1 MLDDL
6 VGVIETI
13 QLRIR
18 EHRPSLSPNETRTRL
33 ALIDPLLTVLGWEVS
48 DPGVVT
54 PEYDVGGGRAD
65 YALLDAQSKPIA
77 FIEAKHLDA
86 PLESD
91 RNEEQVVTYATRQR
105 LRFVG
110 LTNGD
115 RWVFDDLAVFST
127 GRRRLDLT
135 ISNTPAHQCALQ
147 MLLLWR
153 PNLASGQPIPANE
166 PILVNNTAFTEP
178 QESAAPSPAPL
189 PPAALPTSGDGW
201 VPLSEFNPPAGASPP
216 SVIRFSDGGNV
227 AIRSWREIP
236 TAVAHWLYA
245 RQILTVDK
253 LPVPSGR
260 RGYAAN
266 IEPFHRDGSPMVTH
280 ESIGETS
287 IFINV
292 HLSARASRENT
303 KKILVHCG
311 INPDNVQL
319 QVGE

>member
-1 MLDDL
+1 MDQAVGYCIQQGVAYAGVTDGSHWRLYRTFEPVPMADKIVLD
-6 VGVIETI
+6 VNIE
-13 QLRIR
+13 
-18 EHRPSLSPNETRTRL
+18 
-33 ALIDPLLTVLGWEVS
+33 
-48 DPGVVT
+48 
-54 PEYDVGGGRAD
+54 
-65 YALLDAQSKPIA
+65 
-77 FIEAKHLDA
+77 
-86 PLESD
+86 
-91 RNEEQVVTYATRQR
+91 
-105 LRFVG
+105 
-110 LTNGD
+110 
-115 RWVFDDLAVFST
+115 
-127 GRRRLDLT
+127 
-135 ISNTPAHQCALQ
+135 NTPAHQCALQ

-166 PILVNNTAFTEP
+166 PILANNTAFTKP
-178 QESAAPSPAPL
+178 QETAAPSPAPL
-189 PPAALPTSGDGW
+189 PPAALPTSGGGW

>member
-1 MLDDL
+1 MLEDL
-6 VGVIETI
+6 VQVIETLK
-13 QLRIR
+13 QRIR
-18 EHRPSLSPNETRTRL
+18 EHGALLRENETRTRM
-33 ALIDPLLTVLGWEVS
+33 ALIDPLLTALGWDVAN
-48 DPGVVT
+48 PAVVT
-54 PEYDVGGGRAD
+54 PEYNVSGRWAD
-65 YALLDAQSKPIA
+65 YALLGSDGGPAA
-77 FIEAKHLDA
+77 TLEAKKLG
-86 PLESD
+86 ESLASHRMQMLNYSNASGVD
-91 RNEEQVVTYATRQR
+91 YA
-105 LRFVG
+105 G
-110 LTNGD
+110 LTDGNQWELYEVFKRGQLED
-115 RWVFDDLAVFST
+115 RRV
-127 GRRRLDLT
+127 LDLT
-135 ISNTPAHQCALQ
+135 IMDAPAHECALQ

-153 PNLASGQPIPANE
+153 PNLASGQPMPANE
-166 PILVNNTAFTEP
+166 PISVNDPALAEP
-178 QESAAPSPAPL
+178 QQTSEPSPAPL
-189 PPAALPTSGDGW
+189 PPAAFPTSGDGW

>member
-153 PNLASGQPIPANE
+153 PNLSSGEPVLADEPVLGLDRNPVAMTDESRMAAAVLPDHVPATGSWVRLAE
-166 PILVNNTAFTEP
+166 F
-178 QESAAPSPAPL
+178 
-189 PPAALPTSGDGW
+189 
-201 VPLSEFNPPAGASPP
+201 VPLSGTTAP
-216 SVIRFSDGGNV
+216 SAIRFPDAAEWGVQFWWQLIRASAEWLHVSGN
-227 AIRSWREIP
+227 
-236 TAVAHWLYA
+236 
-245 RQILTVDK
+245 LTPDK
-253 LPVPSGR
+253 VPV
-260 RGYAAN
+260 
-266 IEPFHRDGSPMVTH
+266 
-280 ESIGETS
+280 
-287 IFINV
+287 
-292 HLSARASRENT
+292 LSARQGY
-303 KKILVHCG
+303 ILHTDSVHPSGKAFSAPADVRDTNYRIEAHGNAYTCYRRARLLLERCG
-311 INPDNVQL
+311 VDPGDVYQ
-319 QVGE
+319 QTG